1 MHTQTKKLVG
11 AIGATAAFTAALTGG
26 ITAVHQYSENAAS
39 ADTVTGSTTSRTG
52 SLRQRRQLLTTPTTA
67 RSTPEPS
74 TNCRIHLSRVNLL
87 MSVAHRLVSSAPR
100 ERSTPFPLMM
110 ASQRTTAVGH

>member
-39 ADTVTGSTTSRTG
+39 ADTVTGFNDFQNRIAQDPHRSI
-52 SLRQRRQLLTTPTTA
+52 RRAILHA
-67 RSTPEPS
+67 
-74 TNCRIHLSRVNLL
+74 
-87 MSVAHRLVSSAPR
+87 
-100 ERSTPFPLMM
+100 
-110 ASQRTTAVGH
+110 